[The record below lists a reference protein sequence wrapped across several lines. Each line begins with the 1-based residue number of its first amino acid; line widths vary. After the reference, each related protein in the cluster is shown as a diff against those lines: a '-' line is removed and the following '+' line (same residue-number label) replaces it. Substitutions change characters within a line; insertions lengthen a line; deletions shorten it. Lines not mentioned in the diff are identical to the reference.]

1 MATVNISIYSG
12 GGDFEVS
19 FDYPESNGQ
28 AWGADKSHLD
38 QMVNEAVARIKR
50 AYTPESSEENK

>member
-12 GGDFEVS
+12 GGDFDVTLE
-19 FDYPESNGQ
+19 YPESNGQ

-38 QMVNEAVARIKR
+38 RMVNEAAARIKR
-50 AYTPESSEENK
+50 AYTPETSEDTK